1 MELGKDPKKLW
12 DQYEKVKSYKTAIGL
27 YEQVKTNQNFYLDK
41 QWEGLNAPDID
52 KPVINVIRPSVDYYA
67 SMLVSDDIGI
77 QCQFPE
83 DTPDEVKQ
91 AVEYVIDKE
100 IEEVFEHTKFKHK
113 TRAFIKACAV
123 NADAFFY
130 WRYNST
136 KQTKKDVVGAI
147 DLEMLANTNVGFGD
161 PTEHEVQKQPWILVV
176 QKVPTDK
183 LKEIAKENGV
193 ANWEEIK
200 EDDEEYNQMET
211 EARVHAK
218 YTTLLTFFYKVQGI
232 VHAKQSTSTHII
244 RDEIDLG
251 VKLYPIAYM
260 SFRQQQDSYHGVSPV
275 TGVIQNQIMI
285 NKFYMMIAEFVRKM
299 AFPKMFY
306 DMTVIPRWSNKVE
319 AIGVN
324 GDPTKAFMATTP
336 VMNMSSQVMEYVQDL
351 IAKTKEAMGV
361 YDVAL
366 GNARPDNTSAIIA
379 LQKSASQPL
388 ELQKFDYYQVVEDSV
403 RIIMDLMAVNYGIRD
418 ITIKMPMD
426 PQMQQMMM
434 LSGQPVDDALVA
446 VPLPFDYSQIAP
458 DQLSI
463 IVEVGAS
470 AYWTEIMNIQSLDN
484 MYRAGIIPDPI
495 TYLEQLPNGIV
506 KSKADIIEAIKKKE
520 MQMQAMQQMQME
532 LAMQQ
537 PQGAPANVGSAN
549 GLQTR

>member
-1 MELGKDPKKLW
+1 
-12 DQYEKVKSYKTAIGL
+12 
-27 YEQVKTNQNFYLDK
+27 
-41 QWEGLNAPDID
+41 
-52 KPVINVIRPSVDYYA
+52 
-67 SMLVSDDIGI
+67 
-77 QCQFPE
+77 
-83 DTPDEVKQ
+83 
-91 AVEYVIDKE
+91 
-100 IEEVFEHTKFKHK
+100 
-113 TRAFIKACAV
+113 
-123 NADAFFY
+123 
-130 WRYNST
+130 
-136 KQTKKDVVGAI
+136 
-147 DLEMLANTNVGFGD
+147 
-161 PTEHEVQKQPWILVV
+161 
-176 QKVPTDK
+176 
-183 LKEIAKENGV
+183 
-193 ANWEEIK
+193 
-200 EDDEEYNQMET
+200 
-211 EARVHAK
+211 
-218 YTTLLTFFYKVQGI
+218 
-232 VHAKQSTSTHII
+232 
-244 RDEIDLG
+244 
-251 VKLYPIAYM
+251 
-260 SFRQQQDSYHGVSPV
+260 
-275 TGVIQNQIMI
+275 
-285 NKFYMMIAEFVRKM
+285 MMIAEFVRKM

-336 VMNMSSQVMEYVQDL
+336 TMNMSSQVMEYVQDL

-388 ELQKFDYYQVVEDSV
+388 ELQKYDYYQVVEDSV

-418 ITIKMPMD
+418 ITVKMPMD
-426 PQMQQMMM
+426 PQLQQMMLM
-434 LSGQPVDDALVA
+434 SGQPVDDALVS
-446 VPLPFDYSQIAP
+446 VPMPFDYSQIAP

-537 PQGAPANVGSAN
+537 PQGAPANTGGAK